1 MILEDIYV
9 GFDPSKR
16 MKSIHLFTTKYLE
29 GYRGEVDIYEY
40 PQYQGETTFTTK
52 LFSDML
58 KFVMAEAGRSYSFFL
73 ENAENKEAPKA
84 MICINKDDSIF
95 LGLGVYPKFTAKY
108 EQLLKQDFSSNLIL
122 ICHHTTPPD
131 NFIEFKRIALG
142 S

>member
-1 MILEDIYV
+1 
-9 GFDPSKR
+9 
-16 MKSIHLFTTKYLE
+16 MKNIHLFVTKYLE
-29 GYRGEVDIYEY
+29 GYKKEVEFYEY
-40 PQYQGETTFTTK
+40 PQYKGETIFTTK
-52 LFSDML
+52 HFSDML
-58 KFVMAEAGRSYSFFL
+58 EFALAEPGRSYSFFL

-108 EQLLKQDFSSNLIL
+108 EQLLKQDFSLNLIL